1 MYSNGGGQFF
11 YHTVS
16 RFRSICKLFVHL
28 FVSFH
33 FHYYSLWLFALILV
47 VPLIISTFY
56 QMVLSHNAGP
66 VAVMLPVAVVATSR

>member
-1 MYSNGGGQFF
+1 M
-11 YHTVS
+11 
-16 RFRSICKLFVHL
+16 FVHL

-33 FHYYSLWLFALILV
+33 FHYYSFWLFALILV